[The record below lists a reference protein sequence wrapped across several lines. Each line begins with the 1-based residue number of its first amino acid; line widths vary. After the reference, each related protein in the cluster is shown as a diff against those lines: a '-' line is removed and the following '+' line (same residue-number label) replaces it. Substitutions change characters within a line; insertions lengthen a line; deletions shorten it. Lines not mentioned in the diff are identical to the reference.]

1 MVTSNDDSLSP
12 EDIALAYKQLLRVE
26 DAWRTMKSGLRLRP
40 VYHYTPR
47 RIRAHI
53 ALTVWSLLLQRLA
66 ESRCED
72 TWRNIRDDL
81 GQIKLALC
89 RPLRGT
95 CGR

>member
-53 ALTVWSLLLQRLA
+53 ALTVWSLLLQRVA